1 MTHNQLDLF
10 TTPVQPIPPASTSSA
25 PARPTRSRAGQ
36 SSGRPEVA
44 AEVLADVHHG
54 KYGLLDDGDRFVVFE
69 DDDRIRLAAED
80 NVLASLTA
88 SGYVER
94 RPARDTVS
102 CRHGVIRRPVTPL
115 RLTKSGH
122 ALMHRWAAL
131 ARPPT
136 NQGAKPPMKIT
147 GGDTVMTTTCG
158 HSAHAIDVR
167 EPYGRWRV
175 SWLGDRTVSRNQAT
189 TALVLAAHITAG
201 AASPAHPDWPHV
213 QGWAAELDLTA
224 AEAVRRVREHD
235 K

>member
-1 MTHNQLDLF
+1 MAQGQLDLF
-10 TTPVQPIPPASTSSA
+10 NAAVQKVSPASTSAA
-25 PARPTRSRAGQ
+25 PARRSRAGQ

-88 SGYVER
+88 NGYVER

-115 RLTKSGH
+115 RLTKHGH

-136 NQGAKPPMKIT
+136 TPPT
-147 GGDTVMTTTCG
+147 QRTSEDDT
-158 HSAHAIDVR
+158 
-167 EPYGRWRV
+167 
-175 SWLGDRTVSRNQAT
+175 
-189 TALVLAAHITAG
+189 
-201 AASPAHPDWPHV
+201 
-213 QGWAAELDLTA
+213 
-224 AEAVRRVREHD
+224 
-235 K
+235 